1 MPDDSSPAP
10 RATRRRV
17 AAAAADAGAAP
28 ERPRGRGARAV
39 AELVPAVGDRAFRR
53 FGFAQNA
60 VVARWAEIVGE
71 RYARYSTPEAL
82 TFPAGK
88 KAGGTLRIVVTGS
101 FAPMLRHV
109 EPQVIERVNRFF
121 GYDAVARLA
130 LRHGDL
136 PTVQRRA
143 ALSPQPLSAET
154 ELTLRGV
161 ADPELRERLEL
172 LARALSAST
181 GPPVVR

>member
-1 MPDDSSPAP
+1 MAETDSPRRGTAP
-10 RATRRRV
+10 RAV
-17 AAAAADAGAAP
+17 GG
-28 ERPRGRGARAV
+28 GRGARAV
-39 AELVPAVGDRAFRR
+39 AELIPAVGDKAFRR

-71 RYARYSTPEAL
+71 QYARYSTPETI
-82 TFPAGK
+82 TFPVGK
-88 KAGGTLRIVVTGS
+88 KAGGTLKVVVTGS
-101 FAPMLRHV
+101 FAPMLKHV

-121 GYDAVARLA
+121 GYAAVARLA

-143 ALSPQPLSAET
+143 RPVEQPLAPET
-154 ELTLRGV
+154 ESTLRTV
-161 ADPELRERLEL
+161 ADPDLRATLES
-172 LARALSAST
+172 LARALSATT